1 MSLLDLFKPPIVF
14 YFIPFTPL
22 ITRLLLLFL
31 FWDIRKELLRPDQ
44 IARESTKS
52 FVLAL
57 AGLSFTGVIAI
68 AVVDSVNQSNFRIT
82 VFYLL
87 ISFLCYLI
95 ALNMQDYKFFVS
107 RDVWS
112 NTLIDIATLS
122 LICTAVTVVFLAGYG
137 VVFQSV
143 VLIVAITGWLADHIL
158 RIRYTFN
165 DFRKFRRKAERRN
178 EQLRAA
184 QSAGMGTPAV
194 EMGTAAPG
202 VKSRGT
208 G

>member
-1 MSLLDLFKPPIVF
+1 MSLLDLFKPPTVF

-22 ITRLLLLFL
+22 LTRGTLFFL
-31 FWDIRKELLRPDQ
+31 FWDVRKYLLRPDQ

-68 AVVDSVNQSNFRIT
+68 AVVDSVNQVNFRIP

-95 ALNMQDYKFFVS
+95 AFNIQDYKFSVS

-112 NTLIDIATLS
+112 NILIDIATLS
-122 LICTAVTVVFLAGYG
+122 LVCTAVTVVFLAGYG

-143 VLIVAITGWLADHIL
+143 VLIVALTGWLADHIV
-158 RIRYTFN
+158 RIRYTLK
-165 DFRKFRRKAERRN
+165 DFRKYREREQRKN

-184 QSAGMGTPAV
+184 QSGMGTPSV
-194 EMGTAAPG
+194 EPGTAAPG
-202 VKSRGT
+202 VESGGT

>member
-1 MSLLDLFKPPIVF
+1 MSLLDFFNPPTVF

-22 ITRLLLLFL
+22 LTRGTLFFL
-31 FWDIRKELLRPDQ
+31 FWDVRKYLLRPDQ

-57 AGLSFTGVIAI
+57 DGLSFTGVIAI
-68 AVVDSVNQSNFRIT
+68 AVVDSVNQVNFRIP

-95 ALNMQDYKFFVS
+95 AFNIQDYKFSVA

-112 NTLIDIATLS
+112 NILIDIATLS
-122 LICTAVTVVFLAGYG
+122 LVCTAVTVVFLAGYG

-143 VLIVAITGWLADHIL
+143 VLIVALTGWLADHIV
-158 RIRYTFN
+158 RIRYTLK
-165 DFRKFRRKAERRN
+165 DFRKYREREKRKN

-184 QSAGMGTPAV
+184 QSGMGIPAV
-194 EMGTAAPG
+194 EPETAAPG
-202 VKSRGT
+202 VESGGT

>member
-1 MSLLDLFKPPIVF
+1 MFF
-14 YFIPFTPL
+14 W
-22 ITRLLLLFL
+22 
-31 FWDIRKELLRPDQ
+31 FWDVRKELLRPDQ
-44 IARESTKS
+44 IARDSTKS

-68 AVVDSVNQSNFRIT
+68 AVVDSVNQSNFKIP

-95 ALNMQDYKFFVS
+95 ANNIQDYKFFVS
-107 RDVWS
+107 RDVFS

-143 VLIVAITGWLADHIL
+143 VLIVALTGWLTDHIL
-158 RIRYTFN
+158 RLRYTLN
-165 DFRKFRRKAERRN
+165 DFRKFRRKVERRN
-178 EQLRAA
+178 EQLREARSAA
-184 QSAGMGTPAV
+184 VGTTGV
-194 EMGTAAPG
+194 EQRTEAPG
-202 VKSRGT
+202 VNSGVAT
-208 G
+208 

>member
-1 MSLLDLFKPPIVF
+1 MSLLDLFKPPTVF
-14 YFIPFTPL
+14 YFIPFIPL
-22 ITRLLLLFL
+22 ITRLTMFFL

-44 IARESTKS
+44 IARDSTKQ

-68 AVVDSVNQSNFRIT
+68 AVVDSVNQSNFKIP

-95 ALNMQDYKFFVS
+95 ANNIQDYKFFVS
-107 RDVWS
+107 REVLS
-112 NTLIDIATLS
+112 STLIDIATLS

-137 VVFQSV
+137 VIFQSV
-143 VLIVAITGWLADHIL
+143 VLIVALAGWLTDHIL
-158 RIRYTFN
+158 RLRYTLN
-165 DFRKFRRKAERRN
+165 DFRKFRRKVERKN

-184 QSAGMGTPAV
+184 KSAAAGTTGV
-194 EMGTAAPG
+194 EQGTAAPG
-202 VKSRGT
+202 IKSGV
-208 G
+208 GA